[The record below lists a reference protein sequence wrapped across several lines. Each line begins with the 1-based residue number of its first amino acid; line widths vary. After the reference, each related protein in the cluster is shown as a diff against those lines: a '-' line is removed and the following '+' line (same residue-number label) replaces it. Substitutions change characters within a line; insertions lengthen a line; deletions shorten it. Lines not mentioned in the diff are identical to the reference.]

1 MRFLGVTNF
10 RIAMLLSTPFPP
22 EEGIG
27 NYVYNLSTKL
37 VERGHNVCVIT
48 RGGLKEETFEYD
60 SLRVIRV
67 PFIMAY
73 PFHVDIHGL
82 FVNKFLN
89 AFERDLDLV
98 HVHTPLPPA
107 VRTQLPIVTTF
118 HTPHFADF
126 YSTDLVDIRH
136 FLTKTLE
143 IFDYR
148 IEKSLISS
156 SAVISAV
163 SKGVK
168 LDLEQYYRVKPGTVR
183 IFSNAVSDRFLEVG
197 RSPSKKDEFLILY
210 VGRLD
215 YRKGLLDLI
224 ESMKLVTKRIPKAR
238 LVVVGKGPL
247 LSQAVKRVNALKLQ
261 KHVEVK
267 GFVTEEELLSYY
279 LSALIFVLPSHYE
292 GLATTSLEAMAC
304 RAAVVATDVRGNSDV
319 VKSGQT
325 GLLVPKKDPRSLGD
339 AIVYLLEHPDFRE
352 RLASNARKL
361 IEENFTWEKVTDRVL
376 EAYSVAMR

>member
-1 MRFLGVTNF
+1 MVT
-10 RIAMLLSTPFPP
+10 SVPFPP
-22 EEGIG
+22 ACGIG
-27 NYVYNLSTKL
+27 NYVYNLSNELIK
-37 VERGHNVCVIT
+37 RGHDVIVVT
-48 RGGLKEETFEYD
+48 RGGLGRQIQGYGK
-60 SLRVIRV
+60 LRVFKL
-67 PFIMAY
+67 PFLMAY

-82 FVNKFLN
+82 FVNNFLGKFKH
-89 AFERDLDLV
+89 DLDLV

-118 HTPHFADF
+118 HTPHFADA
-126 YSTDLVDIRH
+126 YSTDLVDAHH

-143 IFDYR
+143 ILDYH

-156 SAVISAV
+156 STVLSAV
-163 SKGVK
+163 SQGVK
-168 LDLEQYYRVKPGTVR
+168 LDLEQYYPVKPGSVSV
-183 IFSNAVSDRFLEVG
+183 FWNAVSDRFLEAG
-197 RSPSKKDEFLILY
+197 RSPSSKKDEFLILY

-224 ESMKLVTKRIPKAR
+224 ESMELVTKRIPKAR

-247 LSQAVKRVNALKLQ
+247 LSQVAKRVNELKLQ

-267 GFVTEEELLSYY
+267 GFVTEEEVLSYY
-279 LSALIFVLPSHYE
+279 LSASIFVLPSHYE

-325 GLLVPKKDPRSLGD
+325 GLLVPKKDPRALGD